1 MMLFKGFF
9 CLFLYLKSINMTTND
24 LSIKEYNPFYQTYIN
39 KAQNINLKSG
49 LLENFKQVYAFLNTI
64 PENKLEYRYA
74 DGKWT
79 IKEVIQHLID
89 AERIF
94 SYRALRIARQDQTP
108 LSGFEE
114 NEYVPAS
121 FANDR
126 SIAELLGDYKAV
138 RQSTISL
145 FDSFTDVMLL
155 EIGTASNSSISVRA
169 LGFITIGHEN
179 HHCLLIKER
188 YL

>member
-1 MMLFKGFF
+1 
-9 CLFLYLKSINMTTND
+9 MTAKD
-24 LSIKEYNPFYQTYIN
+24 LSINEYNPFYQTYVN
-39 KAQNINLKSG
+39 KAQNVDLKQG
-49 LLENFKQVYAFLNTI
+49 LRENFESVIEFLKAI
-64 PENKLEYRYA
+64 PEDKLEYRYA
-74 DGKWT
+74 EGKWT

-94 SYRALRIARQDQTP
+94 SYRALRVARQDQTP
-108 LSGFEE
+108 LPGFEE
-114 NEYVPAS
+114 NDYVPAS

-126 SIAELLGDYKAV
+126 SRAELLADYKAV
-138 RQSTISL
+138 RQATVSL

-155 EIGTASNSSISVRA
+155 QIGTASNSPISVRA

-179 HHCLLIKER
+179 HHCQVIKER